1 MLKKYYEAIEK
12 KEDVRESLSELRKLC
27 KEDEP
32 KKECKAF
39 FQEHLSLIEACLEQE
54 DPKVRKNVALLVG
67 DLALKEAKTLLM
79 EHYEKEN
86 VWFIRSSYVKALSKL
101 PVTDYLERFKERLK
115 ELEGLTVAEEDK
127 KHWNE
132 EMRELRKLI
141 TDIEGINCHK
151 FTGLKESRE
160 ILLLTNRS
168 QREATL
174 RELGRTSGNFKRD
187 AKIKEHPLGV
197 LVKTEDIVTVKKLR
211 TFRELVF
218 PLHKVRMLPDD
229 AKEAAKLLAASD
241 LLEFLESTH
250 KEKAPFYFRIE
261 IKCNMSLDKRSAFAK
276 KLAAELEQ
284 QSERKLLNSTTDYE
298 IELRLIAN
306 KEGKFFPV
314 VKLYTLSMKR
324 FSYRKNAISASIHP
338 ATAAMFMELAAPYF
352 KEDAQV
358 LDPFCGV
365 GTMLIERDMRLP
377 VRESYGIDIFG
388 DAIEMARENTKLAE
402 KRINYIHRDYFDF
415 RHQYLFDEI
424 ITNMPLRG
432 KKTKEEMD
440 VFYHRFFEKSKEIL
454 TKNGLIV
461 MYTNEVGF
469 VMKQLRL
476 QKEYKLLQ
484 DFVINEKDGFHL
496 YIIELKR

>member
-39 FQEHLSLIEACLEQE
+39 FQEHLFLIEACLEQE

-218 PLHKVRMLPDD
+218 PLHKVGMLPDD

-440 VFYHRFFEKSKEIL
+440 VFYHRFFEKTKEIL